1 MTEAHQLHPLRARVI
16 NDVSGA
22 AVWVTLAYL
31 PIINKKKEAAA
42 DDRARQR
49 RADLLQRV
57 LYLVLR
63 STIVASHEG
72 IDFPVGDRTLRAF
85 PRILLYLADLLEEKS
100 VLCLKSGSCARPCSK
115 CDVHRKDASCS
126 AALDARDRD
135 VIRTVSK
142 QLEGARHRLSQ
153 QQGQRRAYLEASESV
168 HSTDPALASMAGLG
182 TEPFLMYNM
191 IGFDILHV
199 RNVGIV
205 GPGRHVVHRGAV
217 CVMCASSGMVER
229 MCGEEL
235 SV

>member
-31 PIINKKKEAAA
+31 PIINKQKEAAA

-57 LYLVLR
+57 LFLVFR

-85 PRILLYLADLLEEKS
+85 PRILLYLADLPEEKS

-115 CDVHRKDASCS
+115 CDVHRKDASCL

-153 QQGQRRAYLEASESV
+153 Q
-168 HSTDPALASMAGLG
+168 
-182 TEPFLMYNM
+182 
-191 IGFDILHV
+191 
-199 RNVGIV
+199 
-205 GPGRHVVHRGAV
+205 
-217 CVMCASSGMVER
+217 
-229 MCGEEL
+229 
-235 SV
+235 